1 MKRKFRQ
8 GSMHSLFRQHKDPL
22 WPCTILAAT
31 ILCCFQW
38 KWHTVIHLT
47 EGAGQTNIQ
56 ILYDYVWCNGY
67 VWEGSKETNKQK
79 NASHWIVM
87 SQCDLCMRFFLSHI
101 LNAAKEGKS
110 GESNWTKYVRTY
122 SPSPLP
128 IRPNFQS
135 AVECVHVCGVCAC
148 VCILL
153 LYHWFID
160 FWIIFFHF
168 LHEKS
173 KVGLEQKLGQ
183 SGSHKYMAFVPFIFS
198 GLGVVVMGW
207 SEGGGG
213 KGVLKQE
220 KEKKNPHEMLGSI
233 KKRDFR
239 KCINIRDQHQLYIIS
254 CHSHWWETSTSNNHD
269 GWKLMQTKGEGA
281 LKEQKN
287 GGLKN
292 NQNRLSV
299 KN

>member
-110 GESNWTKYVRTY
+110 GESNWAKYVRTY

-135 AVECVHVCGVCAC
+135 AVECVHVCGVSAC

-213 KGVLKQE
+213 GGGGRGSWNKK
-220 KEKKNPHEMLGSI
+220 KKSKNPHEMLGSI
-233 KKRDFR
+233 KKKGF
-239 KCINIRDQHQLYIIS
+239 QEVHQYQGPAPALHHFMPFTLVRNKYKQQP
-254 CHSHWWETSTSNNHD
+254 WWLKTHAN
-269 GWKLMQTKGEGA
+269 KG
-281 LKEQKN
+281 
-287 GGLKN
+287 GGGIKRTEERGIKK
-292 NQNRLSV
+292 QP
-299 KN
+299 KKG